1 MRLMITTLSQKHNRV
16 MEDIVCQSSELIQLK
31 AQCTKL
37 QDQIKNLDIW
47 VSQFENTSILLQTQN
62 EVEAH

>member
-1 MRLMITTLSQKHNRV
+1 
-16 MEDIVCQSSELIQLK
+16 MEDIVCQRNELIQLK

-47 VSQFENTSILLQTQN
+47 VSQVENTSILLLTQN
-62 EVEAH
+62 EIEVH

>member
-1 MRLMITTLSQKHNRV
+1 
-16 MEDIVCQSSELIQLK
+16 MEDIVCRSNELIQVK

-62 EVEAH
+62 EVEVH